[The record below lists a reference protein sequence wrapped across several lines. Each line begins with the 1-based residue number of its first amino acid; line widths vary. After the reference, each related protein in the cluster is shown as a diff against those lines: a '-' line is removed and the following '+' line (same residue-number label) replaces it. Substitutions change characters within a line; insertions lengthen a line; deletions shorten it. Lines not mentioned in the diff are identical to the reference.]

1 MAPRLDVPVLG
12 GCLVRLEPLSAR
24 HAPDL
29 ARAAEEDRS
38 AYAYTVVPRA
48 GEVPEYV
55 ATQLARDGLT
65 CFAQVRVRVRVR
77 DGAAVGCTAIAAEW
91 PALKAKLGPFVAD
104 NV

>member
-65 CFAQVRVRVRVR
+65 CFAQVRVR